1 MDLKSDD
8 ADSSLRLTASQG
20 SWFSSL
26 LAVGALLG
34 GPIGGWSID
43 KYGRKGTILL
53 CAIFFEFG
61 WLLIILAQ
69 NHAMLYAGRI
79 VTGLAC
85 GMISLAVP
93 VYVAEIVPARLRGSL
108 GSIFSL
114 AICAGQLLAYL
125 VGAFCHWKMSALYG
139 AVPPALLVVL
149 MYAMPETP
157 RWALMKNRRLEAIEL
172 LLWLRGPDVD
182 IEKECLSIESTFECQ
197 EKLSFREWLSPALAK
212 PLLISVGLKFFQQF
226 GGNSVVLFNAAGIFM
241 VAGFKNGKL
250 VSISVGLIRLLGGAL
265 ACLIMDKAGRR
276 IPLLTMAIGMCISLL
291 LLGFYFEIYIPPP
304 ESSSSS
310 NTVSLLRSISHSIP
324 ASKINWLSI
333 VCVILFNLF
342 FCLAWGP
349 VPWLVMSE
357 LFPMRARGPAVC
369 MTAMANWLFIF
380 IVTKLYDPMQSSI
393 SIQGTFWFYGGCMF
407 LAFVFVYKLVPE
419 TKGKTLEEIESLFK
433 PHKNSY
439 MPIG

>member
-1 MDLKSDD
+1 M
-8 ADSSLRLTASQG
+8 
-20 SWFSSL
+20 
-26 LAVGALLG
+26 
-34 GPIGGWSID
+34 
-43 KYGRKGTILL
+43 
-53 CAIFFEFG
+53 
-61 WLLIILAQ
+61 
-69 NHAMLYAGRI
+69 
-79 VTGLAC
+79 
-85 GMISLAVP
+85 
-93 VYVAEIVPARLRGSL
+93 
-108 GSIFSL
+108 
-114 AICAGQLLAYL
+114 
-125 VGAFCHWKMSALYG
+125 
-139 AVPPALLVVL
+139 
-149 MYAMPETP
+149 
-157 RWALMKNRRLEAIEL
+157 
-172 LLWLRGPDVD
+172 
-182 IEKECLSIESTFECQ
+182 
-197 EKLSFREWLSPALAK
+197 
-212 PLLISVGLKFFQQF
+212 
-226 GGNSVVLFNAAGIFM
+226 VLFNAASIFM

-276 IPLLTMAIGMCISLL
+276 IPLLTMAIGLCISLL

-304 ESSSSS
+304 ESNSSS
-310 NTVSLLRSISHSIP
+310 NTVSLLGSISHSIP

-369 MTAMANWLFIF
+369 LTAMANWLFIF

>member
-1 MDLKSDD
+1 
-8 ADSSLRLTASQG
+8 
-20 SWFSSL
+20 
-26 LAVGALLG
+26 
-34 GPIGGWSID
+34 
-43 KYGRKGTILL
+43 
-53 CAIFFEFG
+53 
-61 WLLIILAQ
+61 
-69 NHAMLYAGRI
+69 
-79 VTGLAC
+79 
-85 GMISLAVP
+85 
-93 VYVAEIVPARLRGSL
+93 
-108 GSIFSL
+108 
-114 AICAGQLLAYL
+114 
-125 VGAFCHWKMSALYG
+125 
-139 AVPPALLVVL
+139 
-149 MYAMPETP
+149 
-157 RWALMKNRRLEAIEL
+157 
-172 LLWLRGPDVD
+172 
-182 IEKECLSIESTFECQ
+182 
-197 EKLSFREWLSPALAK
+197 
-212 PLLISVGLKFFQQF
+212 
-226 GGNSVVLFNAAGIFM
+226 M

-304 ESSSSS
+304 DSSSSS
-310 NTVSLLRSISHSIP
+310 NTVSLLGSISHSIP

-439 MPIG
+439 MPIGWEIWQMPWCDLVARVLSYSSSIRKGEGERTMGTRLISPGGLFSRQYISSHWHLE